1 MKMAF
6 QSLGNSMLLLFLGD
20 TGVHVLVD
28 VVLGGHD
35 RDRVAD
41 SEQHAEHLHED
52 LSVAELDGQVVAVE
66 GGFGW

>member
-1 MKMAF
+1 M
-6 QSLGNSMLLLFLGD
+6 LFLGD

-35 RDRVAD
+35 REGVPD
-41 SEQHAEHLHED
+41 SEQHTEQLHED